1 MSVAH
6 PAPGEAAFPPSTLP
20 NTAPFRAIIGFSRL
34 NSEAHR
40 HPMVIVRGE
49 GIRPFDSYRR
59 EYVGGVVGFE
69 PLATG
74 ARRGRSANGLG
85 FRATSYL
92 TALERVP
99 TLRYSTCLKGHYDRD
114 PETCSDPMLGCGR
127 L

>member
-6 PAPGEAAFPPSTLP
+6 PAPGKAAFPPSTLP
-20 NTAPFRAIIGFSRL
+20 NTAPFRGIIGFSRL

-49 GIRPFDSYRR
+49 GIRPFDSYER

-74 ARRGRSANGLG
+74 AHEWHVSTHSGHSIAVEPGAHAVL
-85 FRATSYL
+85 FVDRAGWHV
-92 TALERVP
+92 TAKLWA
-99 TLRYSTCLKGHYDRD
+99 CLK
-114 PETCSDPMLGCGR
+114 T
-127 L
+127 